1 MSGDEVQEGN
11 DVIVVEHACLVIK
24 VAQGTGLG
32 AMKVITGVTCC
43 EAGLCSGLEHGL
55 DAAVEREED

>member
-1 MSGDEVQEGN
+1 MNGDEVQEGN

-32 AMKVITGVTCC
+32 AVVVISRVACC
-43 EAGLCSGLEHGL
+43 EAGLRSGLEHGL
-55 DAAVEREED
+55 NAAVEWEED